1 MPSPFPHMDVA
12 GLPPSTTDP
21 AGTQPRLLFDLTG
34 LLHWYGYFRRPAGVQ
49 RMIEQVGGC
58 AVLQEA
64 ARKGSRSA
72 RRVEFVVRLV
82 GTDRFLR
89 VDPGLL
95 VDLSR
100 DRARTVDRLR
110 RLFAQSLHRTPA
122 ATLLRHG
129 RYFHLP
135 YWARGLLLP
144 GDSGL
149 TEIPLPRAGDAFVS
163 PGDLWWQRGYG
174 AAIGGLRARTG
185 LRVLQVVH
193 DLLVEARS
201 DWSPGGFSRVFA
213 EELREVAPHV
223 DRWLTPS
230 QAVRQDLA
238 ERLRRWSIPSRPI
251 IVYPQGWDSFG
262 GAAPGAPPGAGSDDQ
277 AVLAG
282 LGLAGRPY
290 MLFVGTIE
298 PRKNV
303 AGLLDAI
310 ETLRSGLGDRV
321 PRLVVVGGYGWRSAS
336 LRRRLEAAG
345 RAGHVAWLQNVDDS
359 TLAAVY
365 RGASFTVMPSLGEGY
380 GLAIQESLGHGT
392 PCIANDGA
400 AMREAGRGL
409 AVYVDAASPTAL
421 AAAIRAWI
429 VDPAALASARND
441 IRRWLSANPLASWND
456 AANVILAAAGD
467 DDAA

>member
-1 MPSPFPHMDVA
+1 MDVA
-12 GLPPSTTDP
+12 GLPSSTTGP
-21 AGTQPRLLFDLTG
+21 AGRQPRLLFDLTG

-64 ARKGSRSA
+64 ARDGSRSA

-89 VDPGLL
+89 LDPRLL

-100 DRARTVDRLR
+100 DRGRTVDRLR
-110 RLFAQSLHRTPA
+110 QLFAQSLRRTPV
-122 ATLLRHG
+122 ATLAWHG

-135 YWARGLLLP
+135 YWLRGLLP
-144 GDSGL
+144 AGGGGL
-149 TEIPLPRAGDAFVS
+149 VEVAPPQAGDAFVS
-163 PGDLWWQRGYG
+163 PGDLWWQKGYA
-174 AAIGGLRARTG
+174 AAIGGLQTRTG
-185 LRVLQVVH
+185 VRVLQVVH

-213 EELREVAPHV
+213 DELRGIAPHV

-230 QAVRQDLA
+230 QAVREDLA
-238 ERLRRWSIPSRPI
+238 ERLRRWSMPARPI

-262 GAAPGAPPGAGSDDQ
+262 AAAPGAASDDRG
-277 AVLAG
+277 VLARHG
-282 LGLAGRPY
+282 LSGQPY

-303 AGLLDAI
+303 SGLLDAV
-310 ETLRSGLGDRV
+310 ETLRTELGDRV
-321 PRLVVVGGYGWRSAS
+321 PRLVIVGGYGWRSGA
-336 LRRRLEAAG
+336 LRRRLEAG
-345 RAGHVAWLQNVDDS
+345 HRAGHVAWLQNLDDA
-359 TLAAVY
+359 TLAALY
-365 RGASFTVMPSLGEGY
+365 RGARFTVMPSLGEGY

-400 AMREAGRGL
+400 AMREAGRDL
-409 AVYVDAASPTAL
+409 AVYVDAAQPAAL
-421 AAAIRAWI
+421 AAAIRDWV
-429 VDPAALASARND
+429 VDPAALTSARD
-441 IRRWLSANPLASWND
+441 TIRRWLSTNPLATWND
-456 AANVILAAAGD
+456 AAKVILAAA
-467 DDAA
+467 AADNAA